1 MTRQFKGAWLSIWIG
16 FLLAFAN
23 PAYAEDE
30 PVDAKAMNEASASV
44 ASEVEAEADKATAER
59 RQKIIQGAVEAI
71 AHTKNA
77 LTALEEERI
86 DDALE
91 ALALTT
97 GKLELIVAREPELA
111 LAPTDVAI
119 ITRDLYATPA
129 AIQMAIDRAEDALA
143 NGKVQGARHILD
155 GLGSELVFSVTNLPL
170 ATYPDAIKAITP
182 LIDDGKIE
190 EAKQSLHAVLNTL
203 VVTDHI
209 VPLPVL
215 RSEALLERAEELAEK
230 SDRTNA
236 ENGELS
242 NKLAA
247 VRNQLEMAE
256 LLGYGDDE
264 DFERLYAQLDD
275 IEEKTED
282 GKSGEGFFDR
292 LKSSMSELWGSI
304 FS

>member
-59 RQKIIQGAVEAI
+59 RQKIIQEAVETI

-143 NGKVQGARHILD
+143 NGKVQEARHILD

-230 SDRTNA
+230 SDRTDA

-282 GKSGEGFFDR
+282 GKSGGGFFDR

>member
-59 RQKIIQGAVEAI
+59 RQKIIQEAVETI

-143 NGKVQGARHILD
+143 NGKVQEARHILD

>member
-59 RQKIIQGAVEAI
+59 RQKIIQEAVEAI

-143 NGKVQGARHILD
+143 NGKVQEARHILD

-230 SDRTNA
+230 SDRTDT

-275 IEEKTED
+275 IEEKTDD